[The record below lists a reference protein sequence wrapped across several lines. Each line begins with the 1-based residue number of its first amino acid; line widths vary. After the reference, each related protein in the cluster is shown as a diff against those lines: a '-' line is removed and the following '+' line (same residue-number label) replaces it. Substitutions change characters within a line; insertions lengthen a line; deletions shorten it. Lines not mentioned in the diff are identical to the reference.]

1 MVGGKLFDANYQ
13 RQLHNPETQ
22 DLSVR
27 NIDGQPT
34 ANTIMVKMLDQLHRR
49 FSRGE
54 VNVRFG
60 S

>member
-1 MVGGKLFDANYQ
+1 MPTISANDS
-13 RQLHNPETQ
+13 HNPETQ